1 MAARCLWPGSR
12 GGASFQKPSVRCG
25 EPIWY
30 YPRLERPNETYN
42 RIIRYME
49 EHINER
55 RLFQEAE
62 QRNLLIMPG
71 FLFYPEGYEGAGHVR
86 LSYSNISDEDIEK
99 GVQILSEALERSA
112 E

>member
-1 MAARCLWPGSR
+1 
-12 GGASFQKPSVRCG
+12 
-25 EPIWY
+25 
-30 YPRLERPNETYN
+30 
-42 RIIRYME
+42 
-49 EHINER
+49 
-55 RLFQEAE
+55 
-62 QRNLLIMPG
+62 MPG